1 MNLQASSQT
10 TSVTAQL
17 LLTWSIWTSLSCL
30 KTFHLSPPSTELYCQ
45 NMNTRRSEGWSF
57 FTWRKWIYL
66 FKQTKVK
73 KDHFQT
79 LIRDLMLLNLKDLL
93 GSSDRWKVLVGFW
106 VARSGLCT
114 STTWPLWHRMTRLLS
129 FCIKTYKKQRY
140 ANLSQRPFTFTAAMI
155 KHWAYVRMRWP
166 LQRLY
171 QPRDVD
177 KTDGVVVLSN
187 SEEEHSA
194 VSTLR
199 RKIRIRRDIRK
210 IQQTPKLTLDW

>member
-45 NMNTRRSEGWSF
+45 NMNTRRSECWSF
-57 FTWRKWIYL
+57 F
-66 FKQTKVK
+66 
-73 KDHFQT
+73 T

-171 QPRDVD
+171 RPRDVD